1 MRRLLRC
8 LCLLL
13 LLAEAA
19 GCKSTRQSAVSQ
31 HERLAGEAARSLT
44 AVFDSVRRS
53 ELSGNTRWEW
63 TQLDY
68 SLDTLL
74 SPAGSPRLRVTRLT
88 RTASIATRHE
98 QTVTDS
104 LVGRSAGQ
112 VHAEKEVSARE
123 SRQNRTTGL
132 SPLWVV
138 GVLVIVISFIYI
150 IKRR

>member
-1 MRRLLRC
+1 MRRLFRC

-19 GCKSTRQSAVSQ
+19 GCKSTRQSAASQ
-31 HERLAGEAARSLT
+31 YERLAGEEVRNLT

-53 ELSGNTRWEW
+53 ELEGNTRWEW

-74 SPAGSPRLRVTRLT
+74 SSAGSPRLRVTRLT
-88 RTASIATRHE
+88 RTASVATRHE
-98 QTVTDS
+98 QAVTDS

-112 VHAEKEVSARE
+112 VRAAKEESARE
-123 SRQNRTTGL
+123 SRQSRTTGL
-132 SPLWVV
+132 APLWIV
-138 GVLVIVISFIYI
+138 GALVIVISFIYI